1 MAREDVLRAIKDA
14 EIAATETLSNAK
26 KEAAQIVSQAR
37 QNASVILTS
46 GRTTSESEAQNLI
59 SDARASAGTEAEVVS
74 NDGQVAQKNV
84 HDSGKKN
91 RDKAAELV
99 IKSFRK

>member
-14 EIAATETLSNAK
+14 EIAATATLLDAK

-37 QNASVILTS
+37 QNASEILTS
-46 GRTTSESEAQNLI
+46 GKSTSESEAQNLI
-59 SDARASAGTEAEVVS
+59 SEARASAGTEAEVVS
-74 NDGQVAQKNV
+74 TDGHAAQKSV

-91 RDKAAELV
+91 RDKAAKLV
-99 IKSFRK
+99 IDSFRK